1 MICLIIFLIPVI
13 IFAQADIFGY
23 YESEYDHIQ
32 LANKSYNFGYNKL
45 RVDLES
51 RPSDQVM
58 IAGNINFQ
66 LPYGKTEWD
75 FFDFIPVDTVEFDG
89 EEITSFPKSFINEVY
104 LDNIYLR
111 TSFSKF
117 DLTIGRQPLSLGT
130 GYAWNPLDIFNYKD
144 LMDPTYEQ
152 PGVNALR
159 IEIPVATNSVLD
171 IILEPDSIW
180 DMSSKMIQLKSHL
193 GSFDFSLNGGNQYHV
208 IPDGNSHY
216 ISDHVILGGGS
227 FVGEFWEFG
236 LWGETFWSLDADINF
251 GEVVFGMDHT
261 FNNGFYLMTEYF
273 HNSLGAEKNE
283 VTFDHYLYSFSG
295 ETHSLMQN
303 YIFAMGMYNITDYI
317 SANLISFGN
326 LDDESFIL
334 APQLNWDAFEDVTV
348 GVWASQS
355 FGENETEFGIQDLAI
370 RFRIRAYF

>member
-13 IFAQADIFGY
+13 VFAQVDIFGY
-23 YESEYDHIQ
+23 YESEYNHIQ
-32 LANKSYNFGYNKL
+32 LTNKSYNFGYNKL
-45 RVDLES
+45 RIDLES

-75 FFDFIPVDTVEFDG
+75 FFDFIPVDTVEFNG
-89 EEITSFPKSFINEVY
+89 EEITSLPKSLINEVY

-117 DLTIGRQPLSLGT
+117 DFTIGRQPLSLGT
-130 GYAWNPLDIFNYKD
+130 GYAWNPLDIFNRKD
-144 LMDPTYEQ
+144 LIDPTYEQ
-152 PGVNALR
+152 LGVNALR
-159 IEIPVATNSVLD
+159 IEIPVATNSILD

-180 DMSSKMIQLKSHL
+180 NMSSKMIQLKSHL
-193 GSFDFSLNGGNQYHV
+193 GSFDFSLNGANQYHV
-208 IPDGNSHY
+208 IPDGDSHY
-216 ISDHVILGGGS
+216 ISDYVIFGGGS

-236 LWGETFWSLDADINF
+236 LWGETIWSLDTDINF

-261 FNNGFYLMTEYF
+261 FNNGLYLMTEYF
-273 HNSLGAEKNE
+273 HNSLGTEKNE
-283 VTFDHYLYSFSG
+283 VIFDHYLYSFSG
-295 ETHSLMQN
+295 ETHSLMQK

-355 FGENETEFGIQDLAI
+355 FGENDTEFGIQDLAI
-370 RFRIRAYF
+370 RFRMQAYF

>member
-1 MICLIIFLIPVI
+1 MIWVILLLPVLT
-13 IFAQADIFGY
+13 FAQLDIFGY
-23 YESEYDHIQ
+23 YESEYSYLQ
-32 LANKSYNFGYNKL
+32 LQNLDYNYGYNKL
-45 RVDLES
+45 RLDLES
-51 RPSDQVM
+51 RPSDHVM

-66 LPYGKTEWD
+66 LYHGKTDWD
-75 FFDFIPVDTVEFDG
+75 LIDVIPNSIGTDIESLSFALKDTLF
-89 EEITSFPKSFINEVY
+89 

-111 TSFSKF
+111 TSLSKF
-117 DLTIGRQPLSLGT
+117 DFTIGRQPLSLGT

-180 DMSSKMIQLKSHL
+180 NMSSKMIQLKSHL

-227 FVGEFWEFG
+227 FAGEFWEFG

-348 GVWASQS
+348 GVWVSQS